1 MNFRFEENMS
11 RIESKDYILD
21 LDNNSEKEKIKRLSY
36 PIIEESVA
44 VTSVGRDI
52 Q

>member
-1 MNFRFEENMS
+1 MNFRFEETVS
-11 RIESKDYILD
+11 RIESKNYILD

-36 PIIEESVA
+36 PIIEESAA
-44 VTSVGRDI
+44 VTSVGRNT